1 MAFSNDETSIDNA
14 RPIECYGFT
23 YKDLIYTYTSSQY
36 PIALTVY
43 DNRYV
48 FNPEYIKRGDSL
60 KLGDSSGTVETCTI
74 TVLRTNSVAL
84 LYQGAPPESDSVKVY
99 VFRVHGEN
107 NDESIQILYGTVSQ
121 VTFRDSE
128 AELMITIENLL
139 NKYIPRGSLS
149 YYCQNCIYDE
159 RCGLNREDW
168 ALNCYADGGFEG
180 LWIYSSNLLEKP
192 DGYYTDGYMQMGN
205 CFRSIKLHKDRGIL
219 LKYPLMPS
227 EKTGSFKVY
236 PGCNALFKIC
246 AEKFNNTDNF
256 SGVPYIQPYNA
267 FTHPV
272 DKGAYWVDDVVIKR
286 YTDGHRDRI
295 NI

>member
-1 MAFSNDETSIDNA
+1 MSFRNDEVSVDNA
-14 RPIECYGFT
+14 QPIECYGFT
-23 YKDLIYTYTSSQY
+23 YNGVVYTYTSSQY

-43 DNRYV
+43 DQRYV

-60 KLGDSSGTVETCTI
+60 KLGDSSGSVETCTI

-84 LYQGAPPESDSVKVY
+84 LYQGAPPEFDSVKVY

-107 NDESIQILYGTVSQ
+107 NNEYTQILYGSISQ

-128 AELMITIENLL
+128 AELTVTVENIL
-139 NKYIPRGSLS
+139 NRYIPRGTLS

-159 RCGLNREDW
+159 RCTLNRDDW
-168 ALNCYADGGFEG
+168 ALTCYVDGGFEG

-192 DGYYTDGYMQMGN
+192 DGYFTDGYMQMGN
-205 CFRSIKLHKDRGIL
+205 CFRSIKLHQGRGIL

-227 EKTGSFKVY
+227 EKTGSFKAY
-236 PGCNALFKIC
+236 PGCNALFKNC
-246 AEKFNNTDNF
+246 AEKFGNTDNF

-272 DKGAYWVDDVVIKR
+272 DKGAYWIDDEVIKR
-286 YTDGHRDRI
+286 DTNGNIYTP
-295 NI
+295 NL